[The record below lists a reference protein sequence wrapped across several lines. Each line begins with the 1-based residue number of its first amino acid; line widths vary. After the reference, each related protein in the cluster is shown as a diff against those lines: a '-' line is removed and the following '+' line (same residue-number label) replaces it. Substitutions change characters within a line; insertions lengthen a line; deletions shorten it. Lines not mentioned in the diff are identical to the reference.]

1 MVVDIRK
8 LFVDSAGGIAP
19 PGDTPH
25 TDVPVFGCDRE
36 ARGKLRPLSVDRDAP
51 HDRDVSIPERRVFL
65 DPKSITIKFNSSIFI
80 TEILN
85 ISQ

>member
-65 DPKSITIKFNSSIFI
+65 DVKQYIKRVSHCSNNLLCL
-80 TEILN
+80 T
-85 ISQ
+85 